1 MIKKFETTLFFAATV
16 SALALAAVIGLQ
28 EFSAGQTLQQ
38 AIDAP
43 IVKLEAVEIV
53 AERLPATVATRRQ
66 APEQVALV
74 R

>member
-16 SALALAAVIGLQ
+16 SSLALAAVVGVQ
-28 EFSAGQTLQQ
+28 EVAAGPVVQR
-38 AIDAP
+38 
-43 IVKLEAVEIV
+43 AVEMPMIQMERIV
-53 AERLPATVATRRQ
+53 IVGERVAHTAKRM

>member
-16 SALALAAVIGLQ
+16 SALALAAVVGVQ
-28 EFSAGQTLQQ
+28 EMAVGPVVQQ
-38 AIDAP
+38 AVETPTIQMERIVIVGERVAP
-43 IVKLEAVEIV
+43 TA
-53 AERLPATVATRRQ
+53 RRT

>member
-16 SALALAAVIGLQ
+16 SALALAAVVGIQ
-28 EFSAGQTLQQ
+28 EMSAGPAVQ
-38 AIDAP
+38 
-43 IVKLEAVEIV
+43 EAVTMPTIQMERIV
-53 AERLPATVATRRQ
+53 IVGERVAPTARRT

>member
-16 SALALAAVIGLQ
+16 SALALAAVVGVQ
-28 EFSAGQTLQQ
+28 EIAAGPSVQH
-38 AIDAP
+38 
-43 IVKLEAVEIV
+43 AVAMPTIQMERVVVVGERV
-53 AERLPATVATRRQ
+53 ALTAKRT